1 MFAPK
6 KQNCKIYEAKSIE
19 LKEETDKCTIIFGE
33 FNRTSL
39 VAQTVKCLS
48 INVGDLGSIPGSGR
62 FPGEGNEP
70 TPVLLPRKSHE
81 QRSLVQATVH
91 GVTKS
96 RTRLSDFT

>member
-39 VAQTVKCLS
+39 VAQMVKCLS
-48 INVGDLGSIPGSGR
+48 INVGVLGSIPGSGR
-62 FPGEGNEP
+62 FPGEGNG
-70 TPVLLPRKSHE
+70 TPLQYSCLDNPMNGGAWCRLLSMGS
-81 QRSLVQATVH
+81 QRVGH
-91 GVTKS
+91 
-96 RTRLSDFT
+96 D